1 MGALRNY
8 FLKHSEQL
16 FALAILLCVPTITYL
31 IPYKLVFLNFFFI
44 VILVGVYYLEAHKA
58 LMGGVL
64 TTLLVVIY
72 VYYFPSSFM
81 PAFTEADLWMNI
93 LAWSSFLIL
102 TGALAGRQA
111 HRMRT
116 ETEKLNQ
123 LKRDLQANNEKLEG
137 WVASLVDMNE

>member
-31 IPYKLVFLNFFFI
+31 IPYKLVFLNFFFV

-81 PAFTEADLWMNI
+81 PAFTETDLWMNI

-111 HRMRT
+111 HRMRK
-116 ETEKLNQ
+116 EAEELKK
-123 LKRDLQANNEKLEG
+123 LKRDLEANNEKLEM
-137 WVASLVDMNE
+137 WVTKMAELS

>member
-58 LMGGVL
+58 LMGGCPHYL
-64 TTLLVVIY
+64 ARCQLRLL
-72 VYYFPSSFM
+72 FPQLLYATFYRY
-81 PAFTEADLWMNI
+81 WMNI

-116 ETEKLNQ
+116 ETEKLNK
-123 LKRDLQANNEKLEG
+123 LKCDLQANNEKLEG